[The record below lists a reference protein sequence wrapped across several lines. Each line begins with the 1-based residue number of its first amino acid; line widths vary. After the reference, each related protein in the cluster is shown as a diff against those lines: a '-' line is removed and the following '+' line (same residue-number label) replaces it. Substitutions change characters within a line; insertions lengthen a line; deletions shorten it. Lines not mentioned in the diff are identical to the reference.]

1 MFAARPKR
9 RAFLFLR
16 ENRIA
21 GGRIMAAKKCGSAAR
36 GKSQVSMV
44 QPKKCAP
51 AARLSAKEKEPQK
64 PAKAVNRKNSLAW
77 KSRLKAEYAQF
88 KLLEERI
95 RVVEQS
101 RRGVYAYLVD
111 MIHSNIDL
119 AGEGNYLAAKFLME
133 FAGIDKLP
141 VLSQEQA
148 RNPTVAAEAGA
159 QKADEEEDDPTK
171 AVLSFY
177 KKLGMTPLRLKPPK
191 PTTETQEPSTESVS

>member
-1 MFAARPKR
+1 
-9 RAFLFLR
+9 
-16 ENRIA
+16 
-21 GGRIMAAKKCGSAAR
+21 
-36 GKSQVSMV
+36 MV
-44 QPKKCAP
+44 QSKKCAP
-51 AARLSAKEKEPQK
+51 AARPSAREKEPPKQ
-64 PAKAVNRKNSLAW
+64 AKAVNKKNSLAW

-111 MIHSNIDL
+111 VIHSNIDL

-148 RNPTVAAEAGA
+148 RNPTVAAEGTGT

-177 KKLGMTPLRLKPPK
+177 KKLGMTPLRLKPPQPK
-191 PTTETQEPSTESVS
+191 TETETEGAATASVS